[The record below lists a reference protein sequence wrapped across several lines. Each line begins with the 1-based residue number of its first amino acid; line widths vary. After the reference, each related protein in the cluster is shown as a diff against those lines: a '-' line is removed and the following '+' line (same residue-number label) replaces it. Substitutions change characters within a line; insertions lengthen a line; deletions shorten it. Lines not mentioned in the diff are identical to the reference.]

1 MVIGNLKGRIYK
13 NNARIAHPFA
23 VALITLGQGRQV
35 GAQIIAC
42 PNVRETRLLHDILEI
57 LNGQIVLDRVPDEI
71 GSGFP
76 AFYPFLQVVLSWTDG
91 EPFTTGDCG
100 MFVSYLLSTFVCGVD
115 VGIA

>member
-1 MVIGNLKGRIYK
+1 MS
-13 NNARIAHPFA
+13 
-23 VALITLGQGRQV
+23 Q
-35 GAQIIAC
+35 
-42 PNVRETRLLHDILEI
+42 PNVDESLAALAGAFSAEFPIRSALQYTPVRVGVSGKHLCKLLRSQDHA
-57 LNGQIVLDRVPDEI
+57 
-71 GSGFP
+71 